1 MAIMAVAFLLL
12 TNEKICGILCLNSD
26 KLFKFCLDV
35 FIFIISFLDRLA
47 VGHLSAG
54 RSLFIH
60 LKLFGLFAIMIKT
73 GGGAMNG

>member
-1 MAIMAVAFLLL
+1 MAVAFLLL
-12 TNEKICGILCLNSD
+12 TNEKICGILYLNSD

-35 FIFIISFLDRLA
+35 FIISFLDRLA
-47 VGHLSAG
+47 VLHLSAG